1 MGKRVVVGMT
11 GATGQ
16 IYGVRV
22 LELLR
27 ETDYESHLVL
37 SKAARIT
44 LNQETEYSVADV
56 TGLATETYDVGNIGA
71 ATASGSFATEGMI
84 VAPCSMKTLSNVA
97 TGNSG
102 NLITRSAD
110 VTLKERRPL
119 VLLPREK
126 PFNRIHLQNML
137 SVTDAGGVIMP
148 PFPSFYANVDSIDEM
163 VARTMART
171 LSLLDVDVAFDEW
184 TGLGGDVGPDDIDE
198 ADGTADAD
206 AEERASQ
213 TR

>member
-1 MGKRVVVGMT
+1 MGKRVIVGMT

-22 LELLR
+22 LELLC
-27 ETDYESHLVL
+27 ETDYESHLIL
-37 SKAARIT
+37 SKAAKIT
-44 LNQETEYSVADV
+44 LNQETEYSVADI
-56 TGLATETYDVGNIGA
+56 TGMATETYEVGNIGA

-84 VAPCSMKTLSNVA
+84 VAPCSMKTLSNIA

-137 SVTDAGGVIMP
+137 AVTDAGGVIMP
-148 PFPSFYANVDSIDEM
+148 PFPSFYANPDSIDEM

-171 LSLLDVDVAFDEW
+171 LSLLDIDVSFDEW
-184 TGLGGDVGPDDIDE
+184 TGLGDDTGTD
-198 ADGTADAD
+198 DTADAD
-206 AEERASQ
+206 VEEQASQ
-213 TR
+213 TRQQVD